1 MTVDLGTGDRN
12 PAALEVALWRCRL
25 DLEAAREDADHLHA
39 ALDSSRRIGIAVG
52 VVMERYELPADRAV
66 GILRQLSM
74 DPNRTF
80 ADIALEI
87 AGTGALP
94 ETARWSW
101 RVRPGGR

>member
-1 MTVDLGTGDRN
+1 MTVDLLGTGDRN
-12 PAALEVALWRCRL
+12 PAGLEVALWRCRL

-39 ALDSSRRIGIAVG
+39 ALVSSRRIGIAMG
-52 VVMERYELPADRAV
+52 VVMERYELPAD
-66 GILRQLSM
+66 QLSM
-74 DPNRTF
+74 DLNRTL

-101 RVRPGGR
+101 RVRPGDR